1 MPTWGRNRPQ
11 KSYVLRIRP
20 GATSEGLVGLLSKDL
35 PTCKWRR
42 DAKKSWISPNPTLA
56 SSISCSADKR
66 TSCSKPSM
74 ATLLSNPPWHKRD
87 CLQDNMKTP
96 THHVIKIDNW
106 AMGHHKTQKKQ
117 HDKLNKFRLSSN
129 LAQSK
134 QRFNFKTRK
143 FSPYSFKTLLSFK
156 IFH

>member
-1 MPTWGRNRPQ
+1 MKAWMDYYQ
-11 KSYVLRIRP
+11 K
-20 GATSEGLVGLLSKDL
+20 
-35 PTCKWRR
+35 TCKWQS
-42 DAKKSWISPNPTLA
+42 DARKSWISPNPTLA

-129 LAQSK
+129 LAQSR
-134 QRFNFKTRK
+134 QRYILKTSNFP
-143 FSPYSFKTLLSFK
+143 PYSFKTLLSLK
-156 IFH
+156 IFHQKLGLVNLVWQRSDTFLIARPSTTV